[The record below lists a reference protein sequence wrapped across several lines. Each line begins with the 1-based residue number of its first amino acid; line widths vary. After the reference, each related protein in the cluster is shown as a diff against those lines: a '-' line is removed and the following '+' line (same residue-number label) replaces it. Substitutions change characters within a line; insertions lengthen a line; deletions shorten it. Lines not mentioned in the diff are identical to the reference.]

1 MAHAKHVEVR
11 AWWQVLVVAVVVL
24 VPLQSRAGDRL
35 NAARKEAG
43 ASSPS
48 RSSSGRSSSSSSS
61 DWYDDD
67 DDDDEGVLSAIV
79 GALLSRSDD
88 DDDTAC
94 CASTQSVLD
103 ERRGFLPYPYAGR
116 REGYMVRAA
125 PDADV
130 DRDTRHV
137 VTRAGV
143 EGAFL
148 YEDVWRTSAQ
158 LRVMTPRF
166 YAQGRYD
173 LMLEGP
179 TARLDGDVEVG
190 GTVRDRLHFAT
201 FEFGPQLSAGE
212 RLAVRVGVV
221 GNIMF
226 DDQRSLPA
234 DPTVTPGLGAAAEF
248 DLYPIRPLV
257 VSGRGA
263 IMRLGD
269 TVFMEARGTL
279 GVTINRVEVFAGYDH
294 RIVGNVALGGPL
306 VGAAIRF

>member
-1 MAHAKHVEVR
+1 MR
-11 AWWQVLVVAVVVL
+11 AWWQVLVATVVVL
-24 VPLQSRAGDRL
+24 IPVQSWAGDRL

-48 RSSSGRSSSSSSS
+48 RSNSSSGGGS
-61 DWYDDD
+61 DSRGYDD

-79 GALLSRSDD
+79 GALLRGSGDD
-88 DDDTAC
+88 DDGGC
-94 CASTQSVLD
+94 CTGRESVMD
-103 ERRGFLPYPYAGR
+103 ERRGFLPYPYAEG

-125 PDADV
+125 PDSRIDP
-130 DRDTRHV
+130 DTRHV
-137 VTRAGV
+137 VMRFGA

-148 YEDVWRTSAQ
+148 YEDVWRSSAQ
-158 LRVMTPRF
+158 LRLMTPRF
-166 YAQGRYD
+166 YVQGRYD

-179 TARLDGDVEVG
+179 TARLDGDIEVQG
-190 GTVRDRLHFAT
+190 KVRDRLHFAT
-201 FEFGPQLSAGE
+201 FELGPQFSPGE
-212 RLAVRVGVV
+212 RLAVRFGVV

-226 DDQRSLPA
+226 DDQRSLPE
-234 DPTVTPGLGAAAEF
+234 DPTVTPGLGAAAAF

-263 IMRLGD
+263 IMRLGN

-279 GVTINRVEVFAGYDH
+279 GVSLNRVEVFAGYDH
-294 RIVGNVALGGPL
+294 RMVGDVALGGPV